1 MPSKVELAL
10 NGSSAEAGLY
20 SAIQLLEIEE
30 HADRPGALLLRL
42 PVTRTANGDL
52 QYVGD
57 GTFEPGTNVTVVL
70 TVEEQEAQCI
80 FDGYVLSWHLHLDRS
95 SASSSI
101 DIWMQDASWLMSV
114 EDTVREWSGMTDGEV
129 ANAIFAEYNFT
140 PAAANSEEPSP
151 AHEPEEH
158 SLLQRASDLQFLRGL
173 ARRDGKLCRVACT
186 STPGE
191 RTGYFV
197 TPDVGGE
204 PAATLTMVEPTSWNV
219 DTLEFDWDVMRPTE
233 VQASQASLEEASEEG
248 VAGNSSSSG
257 LAPMGER
264 DYSEYAETPTTLLL
278 TATADP
284 PELTLRSAATL
295 LESGWFVRCRGETT
309 VDRLGQTLRVGTVV
323 LVEGVG
329 SLHSGKWFVWS
340 VRHEITASEVKL
352 QFTLLR
358 NAVGTPPE
366 GGLLGALGGSL

>member
-10 NGSSAEAGLY
+10 NGAAAEAALY
-20 SAIQLLEIEE
+20 SAVQLLEVEE
-30 HADRPGALLLRL
+30 NADRPGSLLLRL

-52 QYVGD
+52 RYVGD

-70 TVEEQEAQCI
+70 TVEGQEDQCI

-95 SASSSI
+95 STSSAI
-101 DIWMQDASWLMSV
+101 DVWMQDASWLMCV

-129 ANAIFAEYNFT
+129 ANAIFSKYSFE
-140 PAAANSEEPSP
+140 PASENEAEPSP

-158 SLLQRASDLQFLRGL
+158 SLLQRANDLQFLRGL
-173 ARRDGKLCRVACT
+173 ARRDGKLCRVGCT

-204 PAATLTMVEPTSWNV
+204 PEATITLVEPTSWNV
-219 DTLEFDWDVMRPTE
+219 DSLEFDWDVMRPTE

-248 VAGNSSSSG
+248 IAGNSSSSG
-257 LAPMGER
+257 VASMGER
-264 DYSEYAETPTTLLL
+264 DYGEYAETPATLLL

-284 PELTLRSAATL
+284 PELTLRSTATL
-295 LESGWFVRCRGETT
+295 RESGWFARCRGETT
-309 VDRLGQTLRVGTVV
+309 VDRLGKTLRAGTVV
-323 LVEGVG
+323 LVEGAG
-329 SLHSGKWFVWS
+329 SLHSGKWLVWS

-358 NAVGTPPE
+358 NAVGAPPE
-366 GGLLGALGGSL
+366 GGLLGALGASL